1 MPFFSLG
8 DFAAQGFVIARVAE
22 VLKRVREHNPLL
34 FDFALKRHL
43 TSDGKR
49 LAAIV
54 FETRG
59 FFARRAS

>member
-1 MPFFSLG
+1 
-8 DFAAQGFVIARVAE
+8 VAE